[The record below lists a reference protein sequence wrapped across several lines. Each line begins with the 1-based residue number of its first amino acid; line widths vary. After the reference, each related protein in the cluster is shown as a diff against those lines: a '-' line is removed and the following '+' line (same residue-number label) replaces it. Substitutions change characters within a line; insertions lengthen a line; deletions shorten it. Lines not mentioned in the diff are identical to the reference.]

1 MSVESGPP
9 VRHGSMYEGLLNDAA
24 LNAAIDAAVA
34 LLSGGP
40 IIDEFDEVPLP
51 AVEPAEMFMHDFNNN
66 EG

>member
-34 LLSGGP
+34 LLPGGP

-51 AVEPAEMFMHDFNNN
+51 AVEPAEMFMHDFNNS